1 MKAEVQK
8 PGIFSRALSV
18 LTYNW
23 GLKLLALLLAILVY
37 YSLKTERAQVPIVTT
52 ARDNGISLPKSGGTT
67 DSNQK

>member
-23 GLKLLALLLAILVY
+23 GLKLLALVLAIIVY
-37 YSLKTERAQVPIVTT
+37 HTLKTGSSK
-52 ARDNGISLPKSGGTT
+52 DT
-67 DSNQK
+67 DPNDRHLFHWR